1 MLLITRLV
9 LASNREGHPLHIITE
24 EGWTAQPLLLD
35 AVQNDA
41 FSCGLWVLA
50 SIAAVLRGCHVTGLK
65 EGELEIF
72 RQALV
77 RHVYIL
83 P

>member
-9 LASNREGHPLHIITE
+9 LASNREGRPLHIITE

-35 AVQNDA
+35 AVQNDS

-50 SIAAVLRGCHVTGLK
+50 GIAAVLRGCHVTGLK
-65 EGELEIF
+65 EGELETF

-77 RHVYIL
+77 RHVYAL

>member
-35 AVQNDA
+35 AVQNDS

-50 SIAAVLRGCHVTGLK
+50 GIAAVLRGCHVTGLK
-65 EGELEIF
+65 EGELETF

-77 RHVYIL
+77 RHVYAL

>member
-35 AVQNDA
+35 AVQNDS

-50 SIAAVLRGCHVTGLK
+50 GIAAVLRGCHVTGLK
-65 EGELEIF
+65 EGELKTF

-77 RHVYIL
+77 RHVYAL

>member
-9 LASNREGHPLHIITE
+9 LASNREGHPLHVVTE
-24 EGWTAQPLLLD
+24 EGWTTQPLLLD
-35 AVQNDA
+35 AVQKDA

-50 SIAAVLRGCHVTGLK
+50 SIAAVLRGCHITGLTG
-65 EGELEIF
+65 GEIETF
-72 RQALV
+72 RCALV
-77 RHVYIL
+77 RHVYAL